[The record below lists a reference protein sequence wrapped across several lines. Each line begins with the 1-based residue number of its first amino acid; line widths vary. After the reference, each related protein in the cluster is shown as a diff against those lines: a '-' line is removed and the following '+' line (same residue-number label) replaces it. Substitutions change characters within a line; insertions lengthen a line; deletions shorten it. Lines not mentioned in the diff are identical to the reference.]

1 MNKNRISEPNVRK
14 AADYRL
20 QKNLSESIP
29 VFLVLG
35 LCLLAVSLFSNQSY
49 IFEENSIPAITDIA
63 EKYVWIT
70 GSPKVKE
77 GLYLLT
83 PEQLKETFPELLPLV
98 TIPSA
103 PPESDSMV
111 SAIRYKSNVPQP
123 VNLPPAVANIFFEPI
138 SINRAGKEILSTLPG
153 IGPIL
158 AERIVL
164 RREAKGPFRSKDELL
179 HISGIGPKKFARLVD
194 TIILD

>member
-1 MNKNRISEPNVRK
+1 MNKNRISEPIVRG
-14 AADYRL
+14 AADSR
-20 QKNLSESIP
+20 QHKNLSESIP

-35 LCLLAVSLFSNQSY
+35 LCLLAVSHFSNQSY
-49 IFEENSIPAITDIA
+49 IFEENSIPAITDSA

-70 GSPKVKE
+70 GSPKVRE

-83 PEQLKETFPELLPLV
+83 PEQLKENFPELLPLV

-153 IGPIL
+153 IGPML

-179 HISGIGPKKFARLVD
+179 HINGIGPKKFARLVD

>member
-83 PEQLKETFPELLPLV
+83 PDQLKETFPELLPLV

-103 PPESDSMV
+103 PPESYSVV

-138 SINRAGKEILSTLPG
+138 SINRAGKEILSSLPG
-153 IGPIL
+153 IGPML

>member
-1 MNKNRISEPNVRK
+1 
-14 AADYRL
+14 
-20 QKNLSESIP
+20 
-29 VFLVLG
+29 
-35 LCLLAVSLFSNQSY
+35 
-49 IFEENSIPAITDIA
+49 
-63 EKYVWIT
+63 
-70 GSPKVKE
+70 
-77 GLYLLT
+77 
-83 PEQLKETFPELLPLV
+83 
-98 TIPSA
+98 
-103 PPESDSMV
+103 
-111 SAIRYKSNVPQP
+111 VPQP

-153 IGPIL
+153 IGPML

>member
-153 IGPIL
+153 IGPML

-179 HISGIGPKKFARLVD
+179 HISGIGPKKLARLVD

>member
-1 MNKNRISEPNVRK
+1 MNKNRISEPNVRG

-83 PEQLKETFPELLPLV
+83 PEQLKETFPELLPHV

-153 IGPIL
+153 IGPML

-164 RREAKGPFRSKDELL
+164 RREAKGPFKSKDELL

>member
-1 MNKNRISEPNVRK
+1 MKKNRLSEPDILNS
-14 AADYRL
+14 ADGNL
-20 QKNLSESIP
+20 QKNLAESIP
-29 VFLVLG
+29 VFLILG
-35 LCLLAVSLFSNQSY
+35 LCLFAVNIFSNQSY
-49 IFEENSIPAITDIA
+49 LLNGYLPSVSTGII
-63 EKYVWIT
+63 EKYAWIT
-70 GSPKVKE
+70 GSPRVRE
-77 GLYLLT
+77 GLYRLT
-83 PEQLKETFPELLPLV
+83 PEQLAETFPELLPLV

-153 IGPIL
+153 IGPML

>member
-83 PEQLKETFPELLPLV
+83 PEQLKENFPELLPLV

-153 IGPIL
+153 IGPML

>member
-49 IFEENSIPAITDIA
+49 IFEENSIPAISDIA

-153 IGPIL
+153 IGPML

-164 RREAKGPFRSKDELL
+164 RREAKGPFRSKEELL

>member
-1 MNKNRISEPNVRK
+1 MNKNRISEPNVRE

-83 PEQLKETFPELLPLV
+83 PEQLKETFPELLPHV

-153 IGPIL
+153 IGPML

-179 HISGIGPKKFARLVD
+179 HINGIGPKKFARLVD

>member
-49 IFEENSIPAITDIA
+49 IFEENSIPVTTDIA

-138 SINRAGKEILSTLPG
+138 SINRAGKEILRTLPG
-153 IGPIL
+153 IGPML

-179 HISGIGPKKFARLVD
+179 HINGIGPKKFARLVD

>member
-1 MNKNRISEPNVRK
+1 MNKNRISEPNVRE

-153 IGPIL
+153 IGPML

-179 HISGIGPKKFARLVD
+179 HINGIGPKKFARLVD

>member
-20 QKNLSESIP
+20 QKKLSESIP

-153 IGPIL
+153 IGPML

>member
-1 MNKNRISEPNVRK
+1 MNKNRISEPNVRG

-49 IFEENSIPAITDIA
+49 IFKENSTPAITDIA

-153 IGPIL
+153 IGPML